1 MTRTRCP
8 DTSVNTGRLRS
19 TGWMR
24 FCGSDDDVLVEGMG
38 NRDYTAVSRQRRPKY
53 LEWLRYVP
61 GEVFHGV
68 NVTAN
73 GAGRVVATEF
83 VYHHLAE
90 MGHGDLLVIQT
101 LYRPQ
106 HYWGA
111 TPQRPPH
118 NGLVQ
123 TGFTA
128 AKLHRFEPQ
137 ISMSALS
144 PSHSFSPS

>member
-1 MTRTRCP
+1 
-8 DTSVNTGRLRS
+8 
-19 TGWMR
+19 MR

-68 NVTAN
+68 NVTAS

-90 MGHGDLLVIQT
+90 MGHGEPPCDPNAISATTLLGG
-101 LYRPQ
+101 
-106 HYWGA
+106 HAA
-111 TPQRPPH
+111 TS
-118 NGLVQ
+118 
-123 TGFTA
+123 A
-128 AKLHRFEPQ
+128 A
-137 ISMSALS
+137 
-144 PSHSFSPS
+144 